1 MKNNKKGLS
10 PIALILIITTSIV
23 AAAGIIML
31 VLKLVQK
38 KREKKALE
46 SCDCCDCDDL
56 DSWEFD
62 DADILGDLS
71 FDDEE
76 LYAHNDEQ
84 VAASVDEAIDAVEA
98 VSADIEDADK

>member
-23 AAAGIIML
+23 AATGIILL
-31 VLKLVQK
+31 VLKFVQK

-84 VAASVDEAIDAVEA
+84 VAASVDEAIEA
-98 VSADIEDADK
+98 VGAACSDSEDADK